1 MNDVERERMRERI
14 LRLVREEPEV
24 VAGLLLGLMDGGR
37 FEVVIREERV
47 EGKDLPQLGFSSWE
61 TSVVGYE
68 IEMNEGYGVSTS
80 QNESAEFAGSFSG
93 GAG

>member
-14 LRLVREEPEV
+14 LRLVCEEPEV

-47 EGKDLPQLGFSSWE
+47 GQKDLPQLGFSSRE
-61 TSVVGYE
+61 TGVVGYE
-68 IEMNEGYGVSTS
+68 IERKG
-80 QNESAEFAGSFSG
+80 
-93 GAG
+93 